1 MYFVFALF
9 VLIRGIDGVS
19 SKQKDREHI
28 RVRNETR
35 ETSQWRGSCGG
46 TGLLPEFESAGI
58 SISTPAKNEEPM
70 KGNSDVIVAVL
81 KEMEPRRLA
90 SPALLRKI
98 WQLA

>member
-1 MYFVFALF
+1 ME
-9 VLIRGIDGVS
+9 S
-19 SKQKDREHI
+19 HQNKKTE
-28 RVRNETR
+28 N
-35 ETSQWRGSCGG
+35 TSEYKMKLVKRHNGAEAGG
-46 TGLLPEFESAGI
+46 TGLIPEFESAGI

-98 WQLA
+98 WQLASGCPRLHLIFKAI